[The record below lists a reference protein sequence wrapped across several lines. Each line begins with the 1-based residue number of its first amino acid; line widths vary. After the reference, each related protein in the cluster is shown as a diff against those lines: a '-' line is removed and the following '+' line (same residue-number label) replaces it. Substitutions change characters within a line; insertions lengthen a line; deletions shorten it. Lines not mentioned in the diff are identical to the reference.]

1 MKRTV
6 RILTVFSAVLLLM
19 AVLAVPAFAITEA
32 EVEAQVSAT
41 SRETVTGNVLI
52 WFLCAIAFLK
62 VSQKIDSFLA
72 SLGINAGQTGS
83 SMLSEVMLA
92 TRGITTFSGT
102 SGGGRSAASGNSS
115 HAFGASGGFMKGG
128 LAGMVGRKITSDAVK
143 TATTSTAAVSP
154 MSASAAAASQTGT
167 VRNQNSAVSGQR
179 NTQAGSHQAVQ
190 NGAGN
195 SVSSQSMGSMSYQ
208 SDQSAVQTVHQ
219 SGQTISSPLV
229 NNQSGQTVNS
239 QFSQTVGGA
248 QMNSQS
254 SQTVGGAHVNSQ
266 SSQTVGGAQMN
277 SQSSQTVGGA
287 QMNSQS
293 SQTVGG
299 AQMNSQFGQTVGGTQ
314 MNSQSSQTV
323 GGAQLNSQSSQ
334 TVGGVQ
340 MNSQFNQTVG
350 STHVNGQSGQTVD
363 SSQVVQQSDQAISG
377 LQVTNQSGQTI
388 SQAVQQTGQVVSGST
403 GVEQPS
409 QTISQA
415 HSSVTQNFSQAFRQA
430 EQADTQVT
438 QNLGQNISHA
448 SQQMEQ
454 SGQYSAAVPDAGTSH
469 TLVEQSAGYR
479 NTPTFRGIGLG
490 GALFAKS
497 LSSGGSFANDVI
509 GTVARGDIRS
519 TGTITGDMAAQS
531 IQSYL
536 GYAGESGEGKTPL
549 TFSNVEIG
557 GGRITGM
564 VANPDMPEPIA
575 FGMYHTEQ
583 YAEPKGD
590 FSRIRSEDGSVWYT
604 QFAQNAVERK
614 PYQASED
621 KVAYQESIVKRLPDP
636 PKRKD
641 RI

>member
-239 QFSQTVGGA
+239 QF
-248 QMNSQS
+248 
-254 SQTVGGAHVNSQ
+254 
-266 SSQTVGGAQMN
+266 
-277 SQSSQTVGGA
+277 
-287 QMNSQS
+287 